1 MFSKK
6 LVASINQMKE
16 VFWAIQH
23 KDFSKKYEN
32 VSGTELDDLG
42 KLLNQTSE
50 QLDKTLQ
57 REYIMAL
64 NRRTVNLKLFR
75 HRFSPIFCL
84 TP

>member
-50 QLDKTLQ
+50 QLDKNMDIRRVRF
-57 REYIMAL
+57 REER
-64 NRRTVNLKLFR
+64 N
-75 HRFSPIFCL
+75 SPQWAEEEAWVS
-84 TP
+84 